1 LYGGVSGVWSGSGS
15 NYSTCRIVLWCFNTS
30 DHGRFVV
37 AVINVVVT
45 VIQYCKLGSVV
56 VVVVVVV
63 VVGVVLA
70 VVEAVEVV
78 GGPTNS
84 CNLVPGCGF
93 CDPL

>member
-1 LYGGVSGVWSGSGS
+1 
-15 NYSTCRIVLWCFNTS
+15 
-30 DHGRFVV
+30 
-37 AVINVVVT
+37 
-45 VIQYCKLGSVV
+45 
-56 VVVVVVV
+56 
-63 VVGVVLA
+63 VVLA